1 MADSSMS
8 RVPTG
13 KRSSGSFM
21 NLKIELITYEKEIP
35 GQAGNDRMIIAM
47 LSFVEVVA
55 ELHDGAGSSF
65 AENAA
70 VGESFQNGV
79 I

>member
-1 MADSSMS
+1 M
-8 RVPTG
+8 
-13 KRSSGSFM
+13 
-21 NLKIELITYEKEIP
+21 LISLRFSHKTQVCFATFSLMEIP

-55 ELHDGAGSSF
+55 ELHDGAGSCF
-65 AENAA
+65 AENFA
-70 VGESFQNGV
+70 VGETFQNGV